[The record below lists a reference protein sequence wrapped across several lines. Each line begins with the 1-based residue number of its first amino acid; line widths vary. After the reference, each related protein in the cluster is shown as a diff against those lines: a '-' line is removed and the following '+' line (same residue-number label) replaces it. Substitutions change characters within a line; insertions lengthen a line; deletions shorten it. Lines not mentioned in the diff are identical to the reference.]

1 MSPFRRGDQL
11 GRRRQRVGKHVTCQ
25 SLRSRADVL
34 GLQQKV
40 WVFFC
45 KLLIGPRG
53 TLYPKSTKFYRD
65 QILVDFG
72 YNVPGGTINKLQPPI
87 PPPPTPK
94 KNKTKNNNKPSVV
107 ICFRL
112 PKNSTIIIINI
123 YFNNQNNNIKQLV
136 FT

>member
-40 WVFFC
+40 GFFFC

-65 QILVDFG
+65 QMLVDFG
-72 YNVPGGTINKLQPPI
+72 YNVPGGPINKLQPP
-87 PPPPTPK
+87 PPPPKKKKKTHK
-94 KNKTKNNNKPSVV
+94 KNPKPSVV
-107 ICFRL
+107 ICLRL
-112 PKNSTIIIINI
+112 PKNSRIIIINI